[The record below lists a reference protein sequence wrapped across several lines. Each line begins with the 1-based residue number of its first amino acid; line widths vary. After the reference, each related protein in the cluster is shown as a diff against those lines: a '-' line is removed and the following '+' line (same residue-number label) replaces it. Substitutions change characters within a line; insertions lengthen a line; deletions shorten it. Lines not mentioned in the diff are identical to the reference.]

1 MRSFILFFLT
11 GCICAAQSITIGAIG
26 GARPTD
32 LVPNPAIDE
41 SKRYEVGPMIGVGL
55 PFGLAIEVDAL
66 YSRDG
71 FSAANSSALSS
82 ISLGARTNTWQVP
95 LLLKYRLPFPI
106 VKPFVEAGYAARVMT
121 GSLHVDSFFL
131 ANPNGQ
137 FQFAASSENFDS
149 VSHGFVAGG
158 GVPDWCREAPA
169 HAAGTV
175 HALEQRTHR
184 IQFSRRTIV
193 RTESESGRSPSGN
206 RLEGSLEVTQGT
218 H

>member
-11 GCICAAQSITIGAIG
+11 GCISAAQSITIGAIG
-26 GARPTD
+26 GARATD
-32 LVPNPAIDE
+32 IVPNLAIDE

-106 VKPFVEAGYAARVMT
+106 VKPFIEAGYAARVMT

-158 GVPDWCREAPA
+158 GVQIGVAKLQLTPQVRYTRWNNAPTGFSFPDGPSFALNQNQVDLLVGIGWK
-169 HAAGTV
+169 V
-175 HALEQRTHR
+175 H
-184 IQFSRRTIV
+184 
-193 RTESESGRSPSGN
+193 
-206 RLEGSLEVTQGT
+206 
-218 H
+218 